1 MRERGSFLLSKLSRR
16 TRLRS
21 RSPAGSLLGGKADS
35 ARFAVLA
42 ITRRALPISPPAT
55 AAMTPEQYRAYR
67 VRLERQ
73 LMEPALPMRMRLLIV
88 ASPIVGA
95 LFAAG
100 FIALLG
106 FLKWWP

>member
-1 MRERGSFLLSKLSRR
+1 
-16 TRLRS
+16 
-21 RSPAGSLLGGKADS
+21 
-35 ARFAVLA
+35 
-42 ITRRALPISPPAT
+42 
-55 AAMTPEQYRAYR
+55 MTPEQYRAYR